1 MKRIISAMAIVAMS
15 FSLAACQM
23 NKQTVG
29 AGVGGVAGGVLG
41 SNVGGG
47 SGRTAAIIGGTLLG
61 AMIGGH
67 IGGEMD
73 ELDRRRARDALENS
87 PTGYQ
92 TSWRNP
98 DSGAQ
103 YNVTPTRTYESSTG
117 PCREYEMD
125 VYIDGQRDVVKGTAC
140 RNARGEWINQ

>member
-1 MKRIISAMAIVAMS
+1 MKRTLPILIV
-15 FSLAACQM
+15 LASSVALAGCEL

-47 SGRTAAIIGGTLLG
+47 TGRTAAIIGGTLIG

-73 ELDRRRARDALENS
+73 ELDRRRARDALEYA
-87 PTGYQ
+87 PTGQ
-92 TSWRNP
+92 ATSWRNP

-103 YNVTPTRTYESSTG
+103 YSVTPTSTYTGSSG
-117 PCREYEMD
+117 PCRQYEMD

-140 RNARGEWINQ
+140 RNANGEWINQ